1 MNHVIQAVETGNQT
15 NDAVNPSLEFG
26 EVIDLHPVYTAMERA
41 REAAE
46 ANGTE
51 PADVVWDPAW
61 PDLPIDNDDYW
72 NDLVERNWET
82 LSRWYAMSLA
92 AARKGKVLHFKVRDG
107 VETVTEI
114 ETAPASTASEMVPEP
129 MRAIIPPLDR
139 IGPQQAASAATT
151 PRTFPTAAPQ
161 ELTDLRLKL
170 HGNGYHPVPVIGAHI
185 KDKAAGKRPTMTAW
199 QTKCLTAE
207 PHEIASWSR
216 SQRNN
221 TNTGILCGE
230 IVGIDIDVL
239 DEALS
244 ARLAARARELFGHS
258 RLCRIGRA
266 PKMLLLYRVET
277 PHDKL
282 STSDLLFDD
291 GSKAKVEILAEG
303 QQFVAFGIH
312 PETRAQ
318 YFWPEQSPLD
328 IAASDVPLVT
338 LEALEQFV
346 AESEQI
352 LRAAGGRTQ
361 GEIKGKTTKL
371 KSEKKEQD
379 KREQKGKIAGAFRDG
394 EKQSREKIADALDHI
409 PNDLSYDDW
418 IRIGFALYEGTNGE
432 GLDLWEKFS
441 AKYPD
446 NDPKTTAEKWPTFAK
461 GRSITVATLF
471 HYASLN
477 GWRNGGRAAGAPP
490 NRPMIRIVGGELPS
504 IVTAAEQA
512 LISGEM
518 GIFQRGSL
526 IVRPAHSRVDIA
538 DGNTTSAI
546 RLAPVRPHLLV
557 ELMTLAAQWE
567 RFDMKA
573 NDWVP
578 IDCPHR
584 VAETYLARDGV
595 WNVPVLTG
603 MVNCPVLRPDGS
615 ILEIAGYDSATG
627 LLYDP
632 QGMKFSP
639 VPERPDKEDALRA
652 LAVLKDLLSTF
663 PFVTDA
669 DRSVALSGILTAIH
683 RRSIPTAPAHCLTA
697 PVAGSGKSM
706 LVDIASEIAD
716 GRRAAVM
723 SLGKTDEEAEK
734 RLASALIAGDSIISI
749 DNIDREFGG
758 ELYCQA
764 LTQTSLRLRVLGF
777 SKLVNVPSNATMFA
791 NGNNLTLVGDMTR
804 RAMMCTMNPGVERP
818 ELRVFSRNPL
828 DMVRTERDKYVIAA
842 LTILRAFHLAGRP
855 SQKSPLGSFSEWS
868 SWIRDALIWLG
879 EADPCDTMEKVR
891 QNDPKLGAVVAV
903 ISQWAEVVGYDVRVT
918 TKELIDYAIE
928 KVNEGYSMP
937 YSKQDFAHPE
947 LREALLIVAGDGGS
961 INGRRLGIWLGAN
974 ENRLVQGCKIVR
986 DGERGGVGVWKL
998 KSAGEST
1005 KPPGIASI
1013 RTNF

>member
-1 MNHVIQAVETGNQT
+1 MNYGTQPIETGNQT
-15 NDAVNPSLEFG
+15 IDANDPFLEFG
-26 EVIDLHPVYTAMERA
+26 QVIDLDPVFAAMVQA
-41 REAAE
+41 REMAE

-51 PADVVWDPAW
+51 PADVDWDPAW
-61 PDLPIDNDDYW
+61 PDLPVDNDDYW

-82 LSRWYAMSLA
+82 LRRWHAMSLWA
-92 AARKGKVLHFKVRDG
+92 NQKGKLLHFKVVDG
-107 VETVTEI
+107 RESATVMSV
-114 ETAPASTASEMVPEP
+114 APPCSASETMPHTLP
-129 MRAIIPPLDR
+129 AIIPPLYGTGQDR
-139 IGPQQAASAATT
+139 AVSSATVPT
-151 PRTFPTAAPQ
+151 TFPTATPQ

-170 HGNGYHPVPVIGAHI
+170 HNNGYHPVPVIGAHI
-185 KDKAAGKRPTMTAW
+185 SDKAAGKRPTMTAW
-199 QTKCLTAE
+199 QTKCLTAG
-207 PHEIASWSR
+207 PQEIASWSR

-221 TNTGILCGE
+221 TNTGILCGDV
-230 IVGIDIDVL
+230 VGVDIDVL
-239 DEALS
+239 DEALA

-266 PKMLLLYRVET
+266 PKMLLLYRVRT

-282 STSDLLFDD
+282 STPDLLFGD

-312 PETRAQ
+312 PDTRAQ

-346 AESEQI
+346 EESEQI

-361 GEIKGKTTKL
+361 GEIKGNTTKA
-371 KSEKKEQD
+371 KSEKNEQD
-379 KREQKGKIAGAFRDG
+379 KREQKGKIAGAFRNG

-418 IRIGFALYEGTNGE
+418 IRIGYAIYEGTDGD

-441 AKYPD
+441 AKYPN
-446 NDPKTTAEKWPTFAK
+446 NDPKVTAEKWPTFANS
-461 GRSITVATLF
+461 RSITVATLF

-477 GWRNGGRAAGAPP
+477 GWRSGGRAVGSPP
-490 NRPMIRIVGGELPS
+490 NRPIIRIVGGELPS
-504 IVTAAEQA
+504 IVTAAEEA

-546 RLAPVRPHLLV
+546 RLAPIRAHLLV

-573 NDWVP
+573 CDWVP
-578 IDCPHR
+578 IDCPQR
-584 VAETYLARDGV
+584 VAETYLARDGA
-595 WNVPVLTG
+595 WNVAVLAGIVT
-603 MVNCPVLRPDGS
+603 CPVLRPDGS
-615 ILEIAGYDSATG
+615 ILETPGYDAATG

-639 VPERPDKEDALRA
+639 VPEKPDREDALRA

-669 DRSVALSGILTAIH
+669 DRSVALSGILTAVH
-683 RRSIPTAPAHCLTA
+683 RRSLPTAPAHCFTA

-706 LVDIASEIAD
+706 AVDICSEIAD

-723 SLGKTDEEAEK
+723 SLGRTDEEAEK
-734 RLASALIAGDSIISI
+734 RLGSALIAGDSIVSI
-749 DNIDREFGG
+749 DNIDRPFGG
-758 ELYCQA
+758 DLFCQA
-764 LTQTSLRLRVLGF
+764 LTQTMLKIRILGF
-777 SKLVNVPSNATMFA
+777 SKIVEVPSNALILG
-791 NGNNLTLVGDMTR
+791 NGNNLTLEGDMTR
-804 RAMMCTMNPGVERP
+804 RAIMCTMDPGVERP
-818 ELRVFSRNPL
+818 ELRVFSSNPL
-828 DMVRTERDKYVIAA
+828 DMVRAARDKYVIAV

-855 SQKSPLGSFSEWS
+855 AQTSPLGSFSEWS

-918 TKELIDYAIE
+918 TKELIDYATE
-928 KVNEGYSMP
+928 KVDSRGFYP
-937 YSKQDFAHPE
+937 KPDFAHPE

-998 KSAGEST
+998 TSTEESPKT
-1005 KPPGIASI
+1005 SKMGAMQP
-1013 RTNF
+1013 RF